1 LGLGAVGPTGAIG
14 PTGPQGAAGASTHFA
29 RMNADGT
36 LGTFSSQVNT
46 NPAFTGKVAATTGQ
60 YLIAFSTNVSACV
73 PVSTLHSDGVAGAIV
88 GFSTNGVTSP
98 TPRGRPPFLAA
109 RAPGTTPLV
118 LLLLCH

>member
-73 PVSTLHSDGVAGAIV
+73 PVSTLHSDGVAG
-88 GFSTNGVTSP
+88 TSLGCTTHGLTAP
-98 TPRGRPPFLAA
+98 NPQPPPPLVAA
-109 RAPGTTPLV
+109 RARVDAP
-118 LLLLCH
+118 